1 MACLT
6 CHDTTA
12 VPYPAI
18 PNLSVADFSQQSCT
32 NCHSLAGTL
41 KQDLDTMHAGVT
53 TPPPGYQ
60 PMPDPITPLYNKGCL
75 ICHAD
80 GQIDPSMA
88 AQNHVGLFP
97 IAAGDSHAYGGT
109 VIVAGRSFAITCA
122 SCHVDANNR
131 PNVDCTGCHVVA
143 GGGLGEPADQQTAH
157 GGIVAST
164 PNNLWLGTGP
174 VGTGDG
180 ASARCVLCHAN
191 DARSQ
196 GFVFTHGQAG
206 PAATVFNID
215 ATSGSHFTSC
225 DQCHAA
231 KLIDPNR
238 KNSEFDFTQA
248 SCDSCHLP
256 AGPNSIV
263 DEHNAF
269 GVTISSPYA
278 AGNLNNSNACLGC
291 HPDGGAAAGFSHPLF
306 PVSVNDVHNSRTARC
321 ADCHSTQQSFQGDPT
336 SNLAAITCTRCHND
350 ASVNA
355 LGYTITQLHTAPKV
369 GRDIWDIPTGYDYTN
384 NLLCLGCH
392 AGNVTA
398 TLSTPLVFRLSD
410 HDSSGC
416 MSDQRIADANGGN
429 HRVDQSRDGVP
440 ICFVCHNA
448 MMGSGSTPWARDWA
462 VASCV
467 TCHALAQT
475 PTTCR

>member
-1 MACLT
+1 
-6 CHDTTA
+6 
-12 VPYPAI
+12 
-18 PNLSVADFSQQSCT
+18 
-32 NCHSLAGTL
+32 
-41 KQDLDTMHAGVT
+41 MH
-53 TPPPGYQ
+53 
-60 PMPDPITPLYNKGCL
+60 
-75 ICHAD
+75 
-80 GQIDPSMA
+80 
-88 AQNHVGLFP
+88 
-97 IAAGDSHAYGGT
+97 
-109 VIVAGRSFAITCA
+109 
-122 SCHVDANNR
+122 
-131 PNVDCTGCHVVA
+131 
-143 GGGLGEPADQQTAH
+143 
-157 GGIVAST
+157 
-164 PNNLWLGTGP
+164 
-174 VGTGDG
+174 G
-180 ASARCVLCHAN
+180 A
-191 DARSQ
+191 
-196 GFVFTHGQAG
+196 AG

-269 GVTISSPYA
+269 GVTISGPYV
-278 AGNLNNSNACLGC
+278 AGNLN
-291 HPDGGAAAGFSHPLF
+291 
-306 PVSVNDVHNSRTARC
+306 
-321 ADCHSTQQSFQGDPT
+321 
-336 SNLAAITCTRCHND
+336 
-350 ASVNA
+350 
-355 LGYTITQLHTAPKV
+355 TAPKV

-416 MSDQRIADANGGN
+416 MGDQRIADANGGN

-448 MMGSGSTPWARDWA
+448 TMGSGTTPWARDWA
-462 VASCV
+462 VASCA
-467 TCHALAQT
+467 TCHGSTQT
-475 PTTCR
+475 PTTC